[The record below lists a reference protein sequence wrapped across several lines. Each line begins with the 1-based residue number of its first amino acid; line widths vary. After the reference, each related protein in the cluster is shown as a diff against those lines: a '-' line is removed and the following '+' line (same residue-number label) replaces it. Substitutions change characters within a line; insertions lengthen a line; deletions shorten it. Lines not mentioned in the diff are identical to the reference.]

1 MEELVLTDPVVE
13 PEKITSRFKVVSFTM
28 DLEHPNPGIPPT
40 PGEPGLVDIWVKDNY
55 DKRYNHRY
63 TGNQATNMIKQLN
76 TANLTTKS
84 MHKRILEKLSADG
97 VLPGTVTGTP
107 DPPTTE

>member
-1 MEELVLTDPVVE
+1 MEELVLTDPVVV
-13 PEKITSRFKVVSFTM
+13 PEVVKNKFHVVAFTM
-28 DLEHPNPGIPPT
+28 DMEFPNPGIPPT
-40 PGEPGLVDIWVKDNY
+40 PGEPGLVDIHLKDNNGAKY
-55 DKRYNHRY
+55 QHQYK
-63 TGNQATNMIKQLN
+63 GNQAVNMIKQLN